1 MDVLG
6 LDAEGAELRVGDRVK
21 HDFGRKGTIAGIT
34 LATPSSGLLDKYNI
48 NWDGSLSDAPA
59 STASSQHVRKNG
71 SHQRFAQPVWM
82 AHCS

>member
-34 LATPSSGLLDKYNI
+34 LATPGSGLLD
-48 NWDGSLSDAPA
+48 
-59 STASSQHVRKNG
+59 
-71 SHQRFAQPVWM
+71 
-82 AHCS
+82 